1 METGMIKPS
10 TVSFTAAVFL
20 AVLLSASCTADQEV
34 NLNSSGGGRIVFEVA
49 LAPYLT
55 EVIDQL
61 TMFFSFNEESFS
73 EESSDGEFSNGE
85 LPSPGDDSFFDL
97 AAIEEDFRSRDGVNL
112 IRLESPNPNR
122 LEGEFTFSDINL
134 LMQDVKRNS
143 AESRLIRL
151 QRRRDFTELR
161 VLITR
166 ETVAALLAENPSLNN
181 PLVEN
186 YGPAANEGLSD
197 TEYLEMMEYAL
208 GEESRRGIQESAVNL
223 VIRVEG
229 RILTQQG
236 GRLINDRTVRFRIP
250 LLPFLIL
257 REPMEYS
264 LQYR

>member
-1 METGMIKPS
+1 MEAGMIKPS
-10 TVSFTAAVFL
+10 TTSFTAAVFL
-20 AVLLSASCTADQEV
+20 VVLLTASCTADQEV
-34 NLNSSGGGRIVFEVA
+34 NLNSSGDGRIVFEIA

-61 TMFFSFNEESFS
+61 TMFFSFNEES
-73 EESSDGEFSNGE
+73 SNGG
-85 LPSPGDDSFFDL
+85 LPSPGDDSLFDL
-97 AAIEEDFRSRDGVNL
+97 PAIEEDFRSRDGVNL

-134 LMQDVKRNS
+134 LMQDVKENS

-186 YGPAANEGLSD
+186 YGPAANDGISD
-197 TEYLEMMEYAL
+197 AEYLDMMEYAL

-229 RILTQQG
+229 RILAQQG
-236 GRLINDRTVRFRIP
+236 GRLIDDRTVRFRIS

>member
-1 METGMIKPS
+1 MIKPS
-10 TVSFTAAVFL
+10 TISFTAAVFL

-34 NLNSSGGGRIVFEVA
+34 NLNSSGGGRIVFEIA

-61 TMFFSFNEESFS
+61 TMFFSFS

-97 AAIEEDFRSRDGVNL
+97 AAIEEDFRSRNGVNL

-134 LMQDVKRNS
+134 LMQDVKENS

-197 TEYLEMMEYAL
+197 AEYLEMMEYAL

-236 GRLINDRTVRFRIP
+236 GRLIDDRTVRFRIP